1 MNIEQDKLKA
11 LNQALGQIEK
21 DFGKGAIMKL
31 GETQKLDIESISTG
45 SLSLDV
51 ALGIG
56 GLPMGRIVE
65 IFGPESSGKT
75 TLTLSVIAQAQKAG
89 KVCAFIDAEHALD
102 PIYAAKLGV
111 DVKELL
117 ISQPDNGEQAL
128 EICDALVRSG
138 AVDVVIV
145 DSVAALTPKAEIEG
159 EMGDTHV
166 GLQARLMSQALRKL
180 TGQIK
185 NSNCL
190 VVFIN
195 QIRMK
200 IGVMFGNPETT
211 TGGNALKFY
220 ASVRLDIRR
229 VGSVK
234 SGDEVIGNE
243 TRVKVVKNKVAPPFR
258 QVDFQILYGEG
269 ISRNGELIELG
280 VKHKLVNKSGAWFSY
295 EGEKI
300 GQGKANAMK
309 WLTEHPEQA
318 AILEQKLRA
327 ELLANPEK
335 ALLAEIE
342 SETDQDIAETESD
355 F

>member
-1 MNIEQDKLKA
+1 MATPEEKAKA
-11 LNQALGQIEK
+11 LEAALGQIEK
-21 DFGKGAIMKL
+21 QFGKGAIMKL

-159 EMGDTHV
+159 EMGDPHV

-200 IGVMFGNPETT
+200 IGVLFGNPETT

-280 VKHKLVNKSGAWFSY
+280 VKHKLVNKSGSWFSY

-335 ALLAEIE
+335 ALLADIE
-342 SETDQDIAETESD
+342 SEADQDISETESD